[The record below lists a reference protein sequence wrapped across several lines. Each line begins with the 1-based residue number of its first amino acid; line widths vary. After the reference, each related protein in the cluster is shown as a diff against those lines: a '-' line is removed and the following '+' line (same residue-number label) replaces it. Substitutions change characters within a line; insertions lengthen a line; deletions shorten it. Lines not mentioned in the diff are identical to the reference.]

1 MFQSFFVEIFSFF
14 ATTSRKERASE
25 YEQST
30 LGAKKEKFTKKTK
43 KMVRWPSGK
52 AAVCKTAIRGF
63 DSRPHLINIGE
74 IMTKT
79 TKTIAVY
86 PGSFD
91 PITNGHIDI
100 IKRASRIFDEVIVA
114 LLINNNKKPLLNN
127 DDRKKLI
134 DLSVKGMKNVR
145 TDKFSGLLVDY
156 MKKVGAKTAIRGL
169 RAVSD
174 LEYEFQIAHTNR
186 KLYKDMETVFLM
198 PSSNYVF
205 LSSSIVRQV
214 YSMGGDLDTMLPLHV
229 SKLLKKKYK
238 NGK

>member
-1 MFQSFFVEIFSFF
+1 
-14 ATTSRKERASE
+14 
-25 YEQST
+25 
-30 LGAKKEKFTKKTK
+30 
-43 KMVRWPSGK
+43 
-52 AAVCKTAIRGF
+52 
-63 DSRPHLINIGE
+63 
-74 IMTKT
+74 MTKQ

-100 IKRASRIFDEVIVA
+100 IKRASRIFDEVVVA
-114 LLINNNKKPLLNN
+114 LLINNNKKPLLKN

-214 YSMGGDLDTMLPLHV
+214 YSMGGDLDKMIPQHV
-229 SKLLKKKYK
+229 SKVLKQKFKKK
-238 NGK
+238 

>member
-1 MFQSFFVEIFSFF
+1 M
-14 ATTSRKERASE
+14 
-25 YEQST
+25 
-30 LGAKKEKFTKKTK
+30 KK
-43 KMVRWPSGK
+43 
-52 AAVCKTAIRGF
+52 
-63 DSRPHLINIGE
+63 
-74 IMTKT
+74 

-100 IKRASRIFDEVIVA
+100 IKRASQILDEVIVA
-114 LLINNNKKPLLNN
+114 LLINKNKTPLLTNIE
-127 DDRKKLI
+127 RKRLI
-134 DLSVKGMKNVR
+134 DLSVKGMKNVK

-198 PSSNYVF
+198 PSSNYTY

-214 YSMGGDLDTMLPLHV
+214 YSMGGEMECMLPNHV
-229 SKLLKKKYK
+229 SKLLKKAR
-238 NGK
+238 